1 MTQALLS
8 AEIEQEVP
16 FHDVDSMAVAWH
28 GNYVKYL
35 EIARCALLKRID
47 YDYPQMHAS
56 GYLWP
61 VVELH
66 LKYVRPAY
74 YGQRI
79 KVRATLVEYENR
91 LKFAY
96 LIKDAITEDTLTRGH
111 SIQVAVEAVS
121 GELQFVSPDIL
132 RRNVEQIMNQPE
144 SAR

>member
-1 MTQALLS
+1 MNRAHLS
-8 AEIEQEVP
+8 VDIELEVP

-35 EIARCALLKRID
+35 EIARCALLKQIN

-66 LKYVRPAY
+66 LKYVRPAC

-91 LKFAY
+91 LKITY
-96 LIKDAITEDTLTRGH
+96 LIEDATTGEALTRGH
-111 SIQVAVEAVS
+111 SIQVAVEAES

-132 RRNVEQIMNQPE
+132 RRNVEQI
-144 SAR
+144 